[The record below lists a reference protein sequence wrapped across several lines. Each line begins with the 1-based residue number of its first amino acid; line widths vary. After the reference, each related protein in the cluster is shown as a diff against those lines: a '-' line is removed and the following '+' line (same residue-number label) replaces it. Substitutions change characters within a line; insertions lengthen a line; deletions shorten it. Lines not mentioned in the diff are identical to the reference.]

1 MGQAAAVKAEVKAEI
16 KIDKNIP
23 VPSAGRGSKWEEV
36 LRKMSKGDSILFGK
50 EGQSSSFMQV
60 GRKNKCT
67 LISRK
72 VEGGIR
78 VWMTKKGIRKH
89 G

>member
-1 MGQAAAVKAEVKAEI
+1 MGESAAVKIE
-16 KIDKNIP
+16 KNIP
-23 VPSAGRGSKWEEV
+23 LPTAGRGSKWEAV
-36 LRKMSKGDSILFGK
+36 LKEMSKGDSILFTS

-67 LISRK
+67 MVSRK
-72 VEGGIR
+72 VEGGTR
-78 VWMTKKGIRKH
+78 VWMSKKGVRKH